1 MDLSSTFKLFFT
13 MTKSIIIKS
22 LLFYLGS
29 FIIFVLLVKML
40 GDFPTY
46 PPTEKGP
53 ITWPEVWE
61 RLDFIFFGASL
72 TTLIYLYALYA
83 SDKRKK

>member
-1 MDLSSTFKLFFT
+1 

-22 LLFYLGS
+22 LLFYAGS
-29 FIIFVLLVKML
+29 FTIFLLLVKMF

-53 ITWPEVWE
+53 VTWPEVWE

-72 TTLIYLYALYA
+72 TTLIYLYALYVNN
-83 SDKRKK
+83 KPKN